1 MYFFVRKDNKYLRF
15 TDELFIT
22 GLLRRLHDS
31 AVPIAAVKV
40 KRFALPK
47 QRHPQQ
53 MQPQRAI
60 FIIHYIE

>member
-22 GLLRRLHDS
+22 GLLRRLLNG
-31 AVPIAAVKV
+31 AVSVAAVKV
-40 KRFALPK
+40 KRLVLPK